1 MVSEAVARF
10 FTASEG
16 ISELDLIVS
25 RSPDMAFWKKG
36 DRVMQPLDGMRVL
49 DMTRAMAGP
58 FCTMMLGDLGADIIK
73 VERPGRGDESRGW
86 GPPFV
91 GTPYGPYPGESA
103 YFISANRN
111 KRSITIN
118 LKSSE
123 GQDIVRRL
131 AARSDALVENF
142 RTGVLDRMGLGYDQL
157 RSVNPRLVY
166 CSISGYGSTGPY
178 AARPGYDFIIQAEGG
193 FMGITGP
200 EEGPPSR
207 VGVPIIDITAGMFS
221 AVAILAALRA
231 RDATGEGQHIDL
243 SLLETQVALLTN
255 VASNH
260 LIGSM
265 EHRRLGN
272 THPNI
277 TPYEAFPARDRW
289 FALAAANE
297 RQWSILCQVLG
308 RSDLKEDPRF
318 ADNNARVANR
328 AALREVLDEAFQARD
343 AGEWLAEFRQA
354 GLPCGPINTIPEVFD
369 HPQAEI
375 RSLTLDVEHPTAGM
389 VQFPGFPYKFSS
401 TPAQVR
407 LPPPLLGQHTEE
419 VLGDMLGFSASE
431 VVRLRE
437 EEIV

>member
-1 MVSEAVARF
+1 
-10 FTASEG
+10 
-16 ISELDLIVS
+16 
-25 RSPDMAFWKKG
+25 
-36 DRVMQPLDGMRVL
+36 MQPLEGMRVL
-49 DMTRAMAGP
+49 DLTRAMAGP
-58 FCTMMLGDLGADIIK
+58 FCTMMLGDLGADVVK

-91 GTPYGPYPGESA
+91 GKPYGPYPGESA

-111 KRSITIN
+111 KRSITLN
-118 LKSSE
+118 LKKPE

-131 AARSDALVENF
+131 AAQSDALVENF
-142 RTGVLDRMGLGYDQL
+142 RTGVLDRLGLGYEQL
-157 RSVNPRLVY
+157 RRVNPRLVY

-178 AARPGYDFIIQAEGG
+178 AAHPGYDFIIQAEGG

-207 VGVPIIDITAGMFS
+207 SGVPIIDITAGMFS
-221 AVAILAALRA
+221 ATAILAAFRA

-255 VASNH
+255 VASNT
-260 LIGSM
+260 LVGGM

-272 THPNI
+272 AHPNI
-277 TPYEAFPARDRW
+277 APYEAFPARDRW
-289 FALAAANE
+289 FALAAGNE
-297 RQWSILCQVLG
+297 RQWAILCQVLG
-308 RSDLKEDPRF
+308 RPDLKEDPRF

-328 AALREVLDEAFQARD
+328 PALREVLDEEFRVRD
-343 AGEWLAEFRQA
+343 ASDWLAELRQA

-369 HPQAEI
+369 HPQAEA
-375 RSLTLDVEHPTAGM
+375 RSLTLEVDHPTAGL

-419 VLGDMLGFSASE
+419 VLGNVLGFSTSE
-431 VVRLRE
+431 VARLRE